1 MGCIR
6 LDILEQDYK
15 SCEQK
20 MFAVKN
26 PLTFYKTENKER
38 SCYVFGLVM
47 SGISSRAANTLENKH
62 KYNGIEYEN
71 SFDINI
77 GEAFFRTH
85 DPQLGRWWQ
94 IDPKLEASL
103 NISPYAAMD
112 NNPVIKSDPLGDIAI
127 IDDAVIGF
135 FKGLFRKRSS
145 FEGGAKT
152 RFGNA
157 LRSAGRH
164 ASNSAKIWG
173 GLGTT
178 DKHKSFFGQ
187 VGQLLSRFTWELPN
201 TITGFT
207 ASHITNAVANVNS
220 VDYEAGA
227 TVLNVGKKD
236 FGAFTI
242 GSFIIGD
249 HNIEADPNNFLFQH
263 EYGHYLQSQ
272 TFGPGYLFAFALP
285 SLFSATLNPYSHN
298 EFYTEQDANKRAK
311 RYWERTIDDYKGWDN
326 KFNKIVGGG
335 GKPHEPR
342 YIGDYGDNPPP
353 WLVHKPNWDFTKR

>member
-1 MGCIR
+1 M
-6 LDILEQDYK
+6 Q
-15 SCEQK
+15 
-20 MFAVKN
+20 
-26 PLTFYKTENKER
+26 
-38 SCYVFGLVM
+38 
-47 SGISSRAANTLENKH
+47 GISSKAATTLENKY
-62 KYNGIEYEN
+62 KYNRIEYEN

-135 FKGLFRKRSS
+135 FKGLFRKRSN
-145 FEGGAKT
+145 FEDGAKT

-178 DKHKSFFGQ
+178 DKHKSFFGK

-201 TITGFT
+201 TLVGFT
-207 ASHITNAVANVNS
+207 FAHASNSIWNVNS
-220 VDYEAGA
+220 VEYYGGA
-227 TVLNVGKKD
+227 TALNVGYKEW
-236 FGAFTI
+236 GGITV
-242 GSFIIGD
+242 GSYIMGGTD
-249 HNIEADPNNFLFQH
+249 LSANPNNSLFQH

-272 TFGPGYLFAFALP
+272 TFGLGYLLAFAIP
-285 SLFSATLNPYSHN
+285 SLVSSVVNDYWGHN
-298 EFYTEQDANKRAK
+298 AFYTEQNANKRAK
-311 RYWERTIDDYKGWDN
+311 RYWEKTVDNYDKWDSHYN
-326 KFNKIVGGG
+326 RIVESGS
-335 GKPHEPR
+335 KPH
-342 YIGDYGDNPPP
+342 
-353 WLVHKPNWDFTKR
+353 